1 MKICVLNLS
10 GNVGKSTLA
19 VHLLGAFA
27 PGAKIV
33 SVESINASS
42 ASDVDTLNVEE
53 LAASRFREIFREIMF
68 NDEVI
73 VDVGASN
80 VGPFMDEMGRFKSSV
95 GEFDMVLVPTVP
107 ADKQQRDT
115 VTTIDW
121 LSRLGVDPAKVRVI
135 FNQYASHGLEP
146 VKMAYALVAGYA
158 ATDGK
163 DKAVFEP
170 HAVIA
175 TNEVFELAKASRKT
189 IAELAQD
196 TTDWRAA
203 RAEAKRAGDL
213 VALERAMSG
222 QMTHDLAVTAQ
233 QNLEEV
239 HALLFPSSAQPA
251 VNVVSMAKPR
261 RA

>member
-42 ASDVDTLNVEE
+42 ADDVETLNVEE
-53 LAASRFREIFREIMF
+53 LSASRFREIFREIMI
-68 NDEVI
+68 NDDVI

-80 VGPFMDEMGRFKSSV
+80 VGPFMDEMGRFKSAV
-95 GEFDMVLVPTVP
+95 GEFDLLLVPTVP
-107 ADKQQRDT
+107 SDKQQRDT
-115 VTTIDW
+115 ATTIDW
-121 LSRLGVDPAKVRVI
+121 LFKLGVDPAKVRVI
-135 FNQYASHGLEP
+135 FNQYPSHGLEP
-146 VKMAYALVAGYA
+146 IYVAYALVDGYA

-175 TNEVFELAKASRKT
+175 ANEVFELAKAMADGALSEP
-189 IAELAQD
+189 ELCRGPGDAPMSL
-196 TTDWRAA
+196 
-203 RAEAKRAGDL
+203 GDL
-213 VALERAMSG
+213 EC
-222 QMTHDLAVTAQ
+222 D
-233 QNLEEV
+233 
-239 HALLFPSSAQPA
+239 
-251 VNVVSMAKPR
+251 
-261 RA
+261 